1 MKKESGVSHISSV
14 IESAPVL
21 YNQASVSKPAAEK
34 PSTSLQPLPMKT
46 MVVFCIFLFKKELFF
61 RLYPPTWNYWRQK
74 NKLLLGIKI
83 VIWDKYYAV
92 KNK

>member
-21 YNQASVSKPAAEK
+21 YNQASVSKPATEK

-46 MVVFCIFLFKKELFF
+46 MVVFVYFH
-61 RLYPPTWNYWRQK
+61 
-74 NKLLLGIKI
+74 
-83 VIWDKYYAV
+83 
-92 KNK
+92 